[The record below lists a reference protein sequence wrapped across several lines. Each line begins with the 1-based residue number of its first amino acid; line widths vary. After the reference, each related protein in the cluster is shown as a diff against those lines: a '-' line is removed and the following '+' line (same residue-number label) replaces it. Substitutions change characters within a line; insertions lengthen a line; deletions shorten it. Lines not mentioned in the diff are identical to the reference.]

1 MVNECIEKECKH
13 EEGNFW
19 MGFSPVN
26 DSGNGV
32 FYSHCDEWWQ
42 DCDLHDLLQF
52 WALHDNLFLRFGR
65 LETDWPRE

>member
-1 MVNECIEKECKH
+1 
-13 EEGNFW
+13 